1 MNYKQLLL
9 FLFLSL
15 TAFSQQSELEYTNN
29 RMPIFPGC
37 ELAENKYDCYVQKFG
52 SMILDSLNSYHK
64 AHPFPFEKIYI
75 EIMIRTEA
83 DGTSVINKL
92 RTEDETVKSITEAAL
107 ENIPKVYPITTP
119 EGDFA
124 GSSLGFWVKLRK
136 NETTG
141 QYQPIIISQTEKW
154 LGKSSPMPMKIVDA
168 AFPEPDI
175 PPSLRSRFIYNCADW
190 FISKLSPEAITEAK
204 GQTLMLKITIDE
216 SGNLYSHELF
226 TTLATIKKESET
238 ILKDFPQVE
247 PSTVDGNPYKATY
260 MVPLNIK

>member
-1 MNYKQLLL
+1 MHYKQLLL
-9 FLFLSL
+9 FLFLPL
-15 TAFSQQSELEYTNN
+15 TTFAQQSELDYTNAHT
-29 RMPIFPGC
+29 PIFPGC
-37 ELAENKYDCYVQKFG
+37 ELAENRYECYVSSFG
-52 SMILDSLNSYHK
+52 AIISDFLNKYQK
-64 AHPFPFEKIYI
+64 AHPLAAETIDI
-75 EIMIRTEA
+75 ELMVITNA
-83 DGTSVINKL
+83 DGSSKIIKL
-92 RTEDETVKSITEAAL
+92 KTVDATVKSITEAAL
-107 ENIPKVYPITTP
+107 ENIPKVYPVTTP

-124 GSSLGFWVKLRK
+124 GSSLGFWIKLRK

-216 SGNLYSHELF
+216 SGNLYSHEVF

-247 PSTVDGNPYKATY
+247 PSTVDGNPHKATY
-260 MVPLNIK
+260 MVPLNFK